1 MFAIN
6 VTSDEC
12 VVTCLE
18 TAETFVKEQGT
29 WIEIASKYLFML
41 NLKQIPSVKNFKVF
55 LVVKFVS
62 LKL

>member
-41 NLKQIPSVKNFKVF
+41 NLKQIPSVKNIP
-55 LVVKFVS
+55 L
-62 LKL
+62 